1 MANIFHP
8 ASNVIARASIVAGA
22 AAPLALI
29 LAGSQISHTYSAKL
43 MVPLDQP
50 VPFSHEHHSN
60 ELGIAC
66 QYCHQGAEK
75 SPWAPIPPTET
86 CMSCHSQ
93 IWTNS
98 PLLEPVRESYRTGIP
113 LKWNRV
119 NDLPDFVYFNH
130 SIHVAKGIPCQ
141 HCHGNINQMQ
151 ITWKPQPFHMA
162 WCLEC
167 HRAPEKYVRPRDEV
181 YNFAYDWQSAA
192 ERYWQQTGKEKRLPR
207 SQREFG
213 ETLVRDYHINKKQ
226 LSDCWICHR

>member
-1 MANIFHP
+1 
-8 ASNVIARASIVAGA
+8 
-22 AAPLALI
+22 
-29 LAGSQISHTYSAKL
+29 

-113 LKWNRV
+113 IKWNKV
-119 NDLPDFVYFNH
+119 HDLPDFVYFPHNV
-130 SIHVAKGIPCQ
+130 HVAKGVPCQ

-151 ITWKPQPFHMA
+151 ITGRSTRCTWPGVWNATALRKSTSG
-162 WCLEC
+162 
-167 HRAPEKYVRPRDEV
+167 RATRCTISP
-181 YNFAYDWQSAA
+181 
-192 ERYWQQTGKEKRLPR
+192 T
-207 SQREFG
+207 
-213 ETLVRDYHINKKQ
+213 T
-226 LSDCWICHR
+226 